1 MQDDIELIADT
12 GLEAFR
18 FSISWSRLIP
28 RKTTLHMLM
37 SENLVIGSCTG
48 LLLMKLLRGSNAT
61 KTFYYKAGFDPQFLS
76 KPSVEGKE
84 AGLLSGF

>member
-1 MQDDIELIADT
+1 
-12 GLEAFR
+12 
-18 FSISWSRLIP
+18 
-28 RKTTLHMLM
+28 MLM
-37 SENLVIGSCTG
+37 FASENLVIGSCTG

-84 AGLLSGF
+84 AGLWNGF